1 MWCKVVDCGKL
12 QISGVR
18 FMFMGEYNN
27 KLDTK
32 GRMIIPSKFRETLNE
47 EFIITRGLDNCLF
60 GYTYDEWR
68 RIEEKMKNLPLTKR
82 DARKFMRMF
91 FSGATAVEVDKQ
103 GRINIPENLRT
114 YAGLEKECT
123 VIGVSNRIE
132 IWDTGTWESF
142 YTDSEDNF
150 EDIAEDLID
159 FDL

>member
-1 MWCKVVDCGKL
+1 
-12 QISGVR
+12 
-18 FMFMGEYNN
+18 MGEYNN

>member
-1 MWCKVVDCGKL
+1 
-12 QISGVR
+12 
-18 FMFMGEYNN
+18 MFMGEYNN

-32 GRMIIPSKFRETLNE
+32 GRMIIPSKFRETLTDQ
-47 EFIITRGLDNCLF
+47 FVITRGLDKCLF
-60 GYTYDEWR
+60 GYTLEEWD

-91 FSGATAVEVDKQ
+91 FSGATTVEVDKQ
-103 GRINIPENLRT
+103 GRVNIPKNLCT
-114 YAGLEKECT
+114 YASLDKDCT

-132 IWDTGTWESF
+132 IWNTEEWESF
-142 YTDSEDNF
+142 YQDSEENF